1 MSALDDKMVPTAF
14 RLLEKYGKPAVL
26 TLNVDTYD
34 PSTGVTTSAAGD
46 PPSLAI
52 KVSPPAPLNE
62 GFRPSSTLLESDT
75 NVFVSAQACDDVVP
89 VVGMTLT
96 LASVAYKLCAVDPV
110 YSGEEIAVYSL
121 WLRS

>member
-1 MSALDDKMVPTAF
+1 LSALDDKMVPTAF
-14 RLLEKYGKPAVL
+14 RLLEKYGKAAVL

-34 PSTGVTTSAAGD
+34 PTTGITTSVAGD

-52 KVSPPAPLNE
+52 KVTPPAPLKE

-89 VVGMTLT
+89 VVGMPLI
-96 LASVAYKLCAVDPV
+96 LAGVTYKLCAVDPI
-110 YSGEEIAVYSL
+110 YSGTEIAVYSL
-121 WLRS
+121 WLRA